1 MPSTVSRGGPSPRRW
16 VGAAALAAS
25 LFAGAAHATMID
37 IHITGVEDDR
47 GLVRVELCTK
57 QTFLTGACP
66 YSAAAPATAGETVVQ
81 VQAPPGEYAIQAYHD
96 DTDSGHV
103 HQNFLG
109 IPKERIGFS
118 NDAPLRLHGPRWD
131 DAAIEVGTGLQSV
144 TLRLRHLIGK

>member
-1 MPSTVSRGGPSPRRW
+1 M
-16 VGAAALAAS
+16 GAAIFAAS
-25 LFAGAAHATMID
+25 LFAGAAHATKID
-37 IHITGVEDDR
+37 IHVTGVEDDR
-47 GLVRVELCTK
+47 GHVRVELCTK

-66 YSAAAPATAGETVVQ
+66 YSAAAPATAGETVVE

-118 NDAPLRLHGPRWD
+118 NDAPVRLHGPRWD
-131 DAAIEVGTGLQSV
+131 DAAIEVGTEVRNV

>member
-1 MPSTVSRGGPSPRRW
+1 MPSTVSRGGPSPRQW
-16 VGAAALAAS
+16 VGAAVLAAC

-47 GLVRVELCTK
+47 GHVRVELCTK

-66 YSAAAPATAGETVVQ
+66 YSAAAPATAGETIVE

-96 DTDSGHV
+96 DTDSGRV

-118 NDAPLRLHGPRWD
+118 NDAPVRLHGPKWD
-131 DAAIEVGTGLQSV
+131 DAAIEVGNETRNV
-144 TLRLRHLIGK
+144 FLRLRHLIGK

>member
-1 MPSTVSRGGPSPRRW
+1 

-47 GLVRVELCTK
+47 GKVRVELCTK

-131 DAAIEVGTGLQSV
+131 DAVIVVGEGLQNV

>member
-1 MPSTVSRGGPSPRRW
+1 

-25 LFAGAAHATMID
+25 LFAGAAHATKID

-47 GLVRVELCTK
+47 GKVRVELCTK

-66 YSAAAPATAGETVVQ
+66 YSAAAPATAGETVIE

-118 NDAPLRLHGPRWD
+118 NDAPLRFHGPKWD
-131 DAAIEVGTGLQSV
+131 DAAIEVGTDPRSV